1 MTSNFITRGTM
12 SEPRRTLGPQSGD
25 REMLTRVDRL
35 RSSKRVLE
43 SSASN
48 YTAAVIYVTIFIC
61 LHGSDVSVA
70 ETPGLVISRV
80 LTGAKH
86 QNIRTSA
93 VLQTDQTTA
102 SGEFVSP
109 ADTSPAPGP
118 FINHRQLPFVRLD
131 FKFAKPRVP

>member
-1 MTSNFITRGTM
+1 M
-12 SEPRRTLGPQSGD
+12 SEPRRTLGPPSGD
-25 REMLTRVDRL
+25 RKMLTRVDRL

-86 QNIRTSA
+86 QNIRTSEHLQFYKRTKLPPQESLSP
-93 VLQTDQTTA
+93 LQTPVQHQD
-102 SGEFVSP
+102 
-109 ADTSPAPGP
+109 
-118 FINHRQLPFVRLD
+118 LL
-131 FKFAKPRVP
+131 